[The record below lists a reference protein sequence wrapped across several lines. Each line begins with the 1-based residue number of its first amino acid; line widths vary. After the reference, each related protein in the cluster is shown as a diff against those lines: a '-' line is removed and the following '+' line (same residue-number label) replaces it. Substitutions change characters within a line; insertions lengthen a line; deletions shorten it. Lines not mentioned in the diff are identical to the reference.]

1 MRFHLASF
9 LILSLLLFFLLI
21 FPAQS
26 APVGQATP
34 RPSPTHKA
42 CHICDE
48 GLPLP
53 VVHTVLFWM
62 NGCPH
67 CEDVIENVLPPL
79 REKYRSQ
86 FDLLMI
92 EVSDTRN
99 MDTLFYV
106 AASHNI
112 PKEQTGVPFLIIGD
126 HVLVG
131 SAEVRE
137 QLPALIDYY
146 LTQGGVDWTANPLLA
161 DFIPTDLPASSTTS
175 SLPAVPEADVS
186 PESEPANPAAI
197 HNNGFTLAGV
207 IMIGMA
213 IALLYSIISFAVGK
227 TFSLPAWAEWFIP
240 VLILIGIGVAGYLS
254 YVETQAVSA
263 VCGPIG
269 DCNTVQTSPYAT
281 LFGFLPVGVLG
292 LLGYIGLLATWL
304 VRKYILQL
312 EKPAAIAYFGMAFF
326 AVIFSLYLTYLE
338 PFVIKAVCIWCLSS
352 AVIVT
357 LLLLLGTP
365 PVVRQFSI
373 SDEDE

>member
-1 MRFHLASF
+1 MRFRLAS
-9 LILSLLLFFLLI
+9 LLTLSLFALALI
-21 FPAQS
+21 VTPAS
-26 APVGQATP
+26 ARTEP
-34 RPSPTHKA
+34 
-42 CHICDE
+42 
-48 GLPLP
+48 P
-53 VVHTVLFWM
+53 VVRAVMFWM

-79 REKYRSQ
+79 HEKYGSQ

-99 MDTLFYV
+99 IDTLFYV
-106 AASHNI
+106 AASYNI

-131 SAEVRE
+131 STEVRE
-137 QLPALIDYY
+137 QLPALIDDY
-146 LTQGGVDWTANPLLA
+146 LAQGGVNWPENPQLA
-161 DFIPTDLPASSTTS
+161 SFIPTDSPASSQTS
-175 SLPAVPEADVS
+175 NLPAATESPLVDPIIVTVPTMRD
-186 PESEPANPAAI
+186 
-197 HNNGFTLAGV
+197 NGFTLAVV
-207 IMIGMA
+207 IMIGMV

-227 TFSLPAWAEWFIP
+227 TFILPAWTEWFIP
-240 VLILIGIGVAGYLS
+240 TLILIGIGVAGYLS
-254 YVETQAVSA
+254 YVETQSVSA

-281 LFGFLPVGVLG
+281 LFGFLPVGILG
-292 LLGYIGLLATWL
+292 LLGYFGLLTAWL
-304 VRKYILQL
+304 ARKYIPRF
-312 EKPAAIAYFGMAFF
+312 EKSAAIGYFGMAFF

-338 PFVIKAVCIWCLSS
+338 PFVIKAVCIWCLTS